1 MTNVPSSDRNKP
13 ACCCGGNASGDAT
26 ARRGFFAKTAAIVL
40 GAASLATPV
49 VVGLFSFLQPLRQKQ
64 RGGEFYRV
72 TTLANVPE
80 DGTPARFPVIA
91 DRKDAWTLY
100 ENVPIG
106 SVFLRRTNNNE
117 VVALSV
123 ICPHAGC
130 FIGYDAKTKGFLCP
144 CHMAY
149 FDIDG
154 RRTDA
159 DSKSPRD
166 MDTLPGVEIRR
177 GEVWVRYEKFRMGIS
192 RKVAES

>member
-1 MTNVPSSDRNKP
+1 MTDVPSSDRTKP
-13 ACCCGGNASGDAT
+13 SCCCEGGGLGDAT
-26 ARRGFFAKTAAIVL
+26 PRRGFFAKTAAIVL
-40 GAASLATPV
+40 GVVSLATPA

-80 DGTPARFPVIA
+80 DGTPARFPIIA

-100 ENVPIG
+100 KNVPIG
-106 SVFLRRTNNNE
+106 SVFLRRKDKGE

-154 RRTDA
+154 RRTDSE
-159 DSKSPRD
+159 SKSPRD
-166 MDTLPGVEIRR
+166 MDALAGVEIR
-177 GEVWVRYEKFRMGIS
+177 GNEVWVRYEKFRMGIAQ
-192 RKVAES
+192 KVVES